1 MKPPALESILVEA
14 IEAHGD
20 RRVVQPD
27 KVAALVASIEML
39 GLKTPIS
46 VRYYSDRP
54 EWAKPGDTDDAL
66 VLIAGAHRLAAAKQ
80 LGWTKIECLVHYEG
94 DEIDAG
100 LWEIDENLCRSEL
113 SEAEEA
119 RCLAKRK
126 ELWEAREKREAEI
139 RVAEV
144 KPPEFGYAK
153 PPPAKKGFATETA
166 GVTGQAK
173 STVNAKIARATA
185 IAPDVLDAITGG
197 KWDKGVVLDIL
208 KKLTHAEQRQALFR
222 VQHGSSHSFED
233 AYDFIKGEP
242 PAAKQKPPKVIDIPE
257 PKDWSQVEDE
267 QKRRLMQVW
276 NACAPAVQRWFRETV
291 VDRPVMDADD
301 GMRIPAFMVRS
312 R

>member
-1 MKPPALESILVEA
+1 MKPPALETLNVDSIES
-14 IEAHGD
+14 HGD
-20 RRVVQPD
+20 RRAVHPD
-27 KVAALVASIEML
+27 KVAALAESIGKI

-54 EWAKPGDTDDAL
+54 EWAKPGETDDAL
-66 VLIAGAHRLAAAKQ
+66 VLIAGAHRLAAAKR
-80 LGWTKIECLVHYEG
+80 LGWSEVQCFVHYEG

-113 SEAEEA
+113 TEAEEA

-126 ELWEAREKREAEI
+126 ELWEAREKRQSEKVLPIESK
-139 RVAEV
+139 RDDGKGHRKE
-144 KPPEFGYAK
+144 
-153 PPPAKKGFATETA
+153 GFATETA
-166 GVTGQAK
+166 KITGKTKA
-173 STVNAKIARATA
+173 SINAKVARGAA

-222 VQHGSSHSFED
+222 VQHGTSHSFED

-242 PAAKQKPPKVIDIPE
+242 PTAKKPPKVIDIPE

-276 NACAPAVQRWFRETV
+276 NACSPAVQQWFRETV
-291 VDRPVMDADD
+291 DKPVFDAGNDD
-301 GMRIPAFMVRS
+301 MAIPAFMR
-312 R
+312 RA